1 MTPAARKVPPMRQL
15 EGVLTVLDNRSK
27 RPTAEVIQTVRTMV
41 REALDVLQEPDA
53 TKRRVEF
60 ILLAI
65 SQSTR
70 IVERKRGAGTVR
82 LARIVDPTLYH
93 WAIDDIHR
101 LAAGQ

>member
-1 MTPAARKVPPMRQL
+1 MTPRTAPALTQL
-15 EGVLTVLDNRSK
+15 KGVLTVLDNRGK
-27 RPTAEVIQTVRTMV
+27 RPTTEVLRAVGEMV
-41 REALDVLQEPDA
+41 RNALEVLQEPDP
-53 TKRRVEF
+53 TRRRVEF

-70 IVERKRGAGTVR
+70 IVERKRGDGVVR
-82 LARIVDPTLYH
+82 LARITDPTLYH